1 MAENAPLQASK
12 RRAAAFSSARL
23 LPCAVALLAFTSFGP
38 RLHAQSRPS
47 QYDVE
52 AAYLLDFG
60 RFTQLSTGSQAL
72 RRATFDICI
81 IGRDPIGPSIDK
93 LAANDNVDGRAV
105 RVLHGIDASQA
116 RTCAIALIGT
126 HAGDAVREDL
136 DMLSSSDVLTVGDSP
151 DFLNDGGMIQF
162 VMQKN
167 HVRFAVNLNAVRK
180 AHVVLSSQLLRVALY
195 VKGEPRLEVGR

>member
-1 MAENAPLQASK
+1 MAEHSPLQTSK
-12 RRAAAFSSARL
+12 RRAAGRSSAPIL
-23 LPCAVALLAFTSFGP
+23 SCAAALLALTLFWP
-38 RLHAQSRPS
+38 QVPAQGRPS

-60 RFTQLSTGSQAL
+60 KFTQLSAGSQAL

-81 IGRDPIGPSIDK
+81 VGRDPIGPSIDK

-105 RVLHGIDASQA
+105 RVLHGIDASKA

-126 HAGDAVREDL
+126 HTSDAIREDL
-136 DMLSSSDVLTVGDSP
+136 EMLSNADVLTVGDSP
-151 DFLNDGGMIQF
+151 EFLNDGGMIQF
-162 VMQKN
+162 VMQNN

-180 AHVVLSSQLLRVALY
+180 AHLVVSSELLRVALF
-195 VKGEPRLEVGR
+195 VQGEPKPEVGP